1 MVYPI
6 RFSPVRAVSVAVKK
20 ASGITVFCTQR
31 LPQVQVANTVTTAD
45 TIGTIAGLTAFGA
58 VVAHGGVTLAK
69 HKYDT
74 IQLEKKI
81 DS

>member
-1 MVYPI
+1 M
-6 RFSPVRAVSVAVKK
+6 FSQKMYYIFLHS
-20 ASGITVFCTQR
+20 SFNYTH
-31 LPQVQVANTVTTAD
+31 LPTAD

-74 IQLEKKI
+74 IQLEKKMI
-81 DS
+81 AEQEAKKAASEQTNNEGGNH